1 MKKKVE
7 QDPALC
13 FDGLNKTKRQ
23 GEIYDST
30 EKKER

>member
-7 QDPALC
+7 PNPALC

-23 GEIYDST
+23 REDHDST
-30 EKKER
+30 SGKER